1 MKSISKY
8 CTPLKQK
15 QLELCSSQIFR
26 RSVPSSTNL
35 PLVQKRIQSCY
46 LPGEVG
52 GAFERESLG
61 SSALIW
67 AMGDGRTLAVIRN
80 RDIGSGNTSE
90 HWLKWPWNWAML
102 EYRLWLRC
110 CPSSLSEALVECWL
124 VMLWDVWCAPFLVLF
139 KVTSGRLIRV
149 CMFEI
154 SLAGLQKYSCNRSGL
169 KMWEKSGLWVVC
181 NSF

>member
-139 KVTSGRLIRV
+139 RSDLREVDQSMYVWNLFSRV
-149 CMFEI
+149 AEI
-154 SLAGLQKYSCNRSGL
+154 LLQPQWSKDVREEWFVSGL
-169 KMWEKSGLWVVC
+169 
-181 NSF
+181 